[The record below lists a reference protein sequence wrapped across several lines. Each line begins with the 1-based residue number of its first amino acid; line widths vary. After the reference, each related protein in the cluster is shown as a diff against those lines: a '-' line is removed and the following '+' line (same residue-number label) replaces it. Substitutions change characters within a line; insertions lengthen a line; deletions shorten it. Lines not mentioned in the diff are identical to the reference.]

1 MHRLGRPVNNKP
13 RQILV
18 RFLQFEDRLSVL
30 KSRADLKIINL
41 GVSNDLTIRQKQEL
55 KKLRDSGTRGYYK
68 NGRLVMEPVPTES
81 TGTSRVTERRILTA
95 ERLRP

>member
-1 MHRLGRPVNNKP
+1 MYRLVRPVNNKP
-13 RQILV
+13 RPIIV
-18 RFLQFEDRLSVL
+18 RFFQFEEKLSVL

-41 GVSNDLTIRQKQEL
+41 GVSIDLTIKQRQEL
-55 KKLRDSGTRGYYK
+55 KKLRESGKRGYYK

-95 ERLRP
+95 ERRRS